1 MVAAPSPSQL
11 TSAAAT
17 TSTTT
22 SSAAPTIAN
31 GNPLAFYANVTTL
44 GNAVGYDVAS
54 NHPNEPTDN
63 LPFDFRIRRASIGTP
78 GQGTDG
84 GGTFGG
90 GVGVTSG
97 VMSTVGTIP
106 IFSCY
111 FLFNPTEIDL
121 DYEFD
126 DSVIGALNPQ
136 FQGAPSNGESQGL
149 MLNQTISFTLFFDR
163 TYELWTGA
171 NTDSPAAT
179 GLGPYQYGVLWDIWA
194 IERLVGIFGQST
206 GGTPSGPPAAAPVAV
221 SFGGANP
228 SGSQNPL
235 AQTKL
240 TAPIGYQTFTGWMTS
255 LEVQETRFDASMR
268 PSRCAIAVSFE
279 QIYSLQSMS
288 TNTSSGAS
296 PDTSSTDTSSATGSS
311 STAAV
316 TVNTN
321 PIVGPR

>member
-1 MVAAPSPSQL
+1 MPAAPSPSQQ
-11 TSAAAT
+11 AAVTA
-17 TSTTT
+17 STTT
-22 SSAAPTIAN
+22 SSAAPTIAA
-31 GNPLAFYANVTTL
+31 GNASAFYSAVTTL
-44 GNAVGYDVAS
+44 GNAVGYDLAS

-63 LPFDFRIRRASIGTP
+63 LPFDFRIRRASPGNA

-97 VMSTVGTIP
+97 VMSTVGTTP

-126 DSVIGALNPQ
+126 DSVIGALNPAFLGGNTSGQ
-136 FQGAPSNGESQGL
+136 SQGL

-206 GGTPSGPPAAAPVAV
+206 GGPPSGPPAAAPVSV
-221 SFGGANP
+221 SFGGASP

-268 PSRCAIAVSFE
+268 PSRCAVAVSFE
-279 QIYSLQSMS
+279 QIYSLQSMTS
-288 TNTSSGAS
+288 NPGSTSSS
-296 PDTSSTDTSSATGSS
+296 TSTDTTTSPAAGTTSGT
-311 STAAV
+311 TA
-316 TVNTN
+316 